1 MNMLKGFKPKK
12 SAKTESA
19 ENQRPLGDEVT
30 KKICNVTDDALS
42 EKNTLQEEKAS
53 EQLENVSR
61 TETTSK
67 GNNKECLSKEEKPNK
82 AKSNLK
88 DKELYRLR
96 KRIMRL
102 RPGQEIE
109 WVTITK
115 ETTKHLTTADQRT
128 LLLMLCNNLNKH
140 EEALVKAKIML
151 VKTAQ
156 KPDRECALL
165 EEFYN
170 WLLLTYQLTPR
181 QQLTKIRTLLKH
193 KSWSWEKNP
202 MDELARELH
211 KANYTWDDVVENES
225 LREEIMVF
233 IKRQLP
239 LSVYLTLCESP
250 MKDWGDQI
258 IEVWKL
264 KQLAKVDENKIQAK
278 SSSYTRIVQNKKVNG
293 KNEKITALNAEVRYG
308 KRGRICPRCRK
319 EGHPVKFCPL
329 PRKRGR
335 GSQERKKI
343 RQKNLYK
350 K

>member
-1 MNMLKGFKPKK
+1 MKMLKELRLKK

-30 KKICNVTDDALS
+30 KKICNVTDDALP
-42 EKNTLQEEKAS
+42 ERNTLQEEKAS
-53 EQLENVSR
+53 EQLENVTR
-61 TETTSK
+61 TEITSK

-88 DKELYRLR
+88 DKELNRLK

-115 ETTKHLTTADQRT
+115 ETTKHLTATDQRT
-128 LLLMLCNNLNKH
+128 LLLMLCNDLNKH
-140 EEALVKAKIML
+140 KEALVKAKIML
-151 VKTAQ
+151 VKATQ

-165 EEFYN
+165 EEFYD

-181 QQLTKIRTLLKH
+181 QQLTKIRTLLNH

-202 MDELARELH
+202 MDELAIALH
-211 KANYTWDDVVENES
+211 KANYTWDDVVENEL
-225 LREEIMVF
+225 LREEIMLF
-233 IKRQLP
+233 IKQQLP
-239 LSVYLTLCESP
+239 LSAYLTLCESP

-258 IEVWKL
+258 VQIWKR
-264 KQLAKVDENKIQAK
+264 KQLTEVDENEIQAK
-278 SSSYTRIVQNKKVNG
+278 SSSYTRNVQDKKVNV
-293 KNEKITALNAEVRYG
+293 KNEKITALTAEIKYE

-319 EGHPVKFCPL
+319 EAHPVQVCPL

-335 GSQERKKI
+335 GSKKRRKL
-343 RQKNLYK
+343 RQNLYK